1 MKSFKVKA
9 LALAVFGLGG
19 LAVAGT
25 AMAVTGCPA
34 GPDIASGGAWSAK
47 SVDTKGS
54 TLTIVAGGYDS
65 SACKLQSSLENGGA
79 AVAQVRD
86 DSPLAP
92 GEAHYRAQFIFD
104 PTNLNAASGNN
115 QAIIFQANAAATHNN
130 VLPVVKILFAGSGGG
145 STTSGKRIFI
155 YGACETGGLCGAPVT
170 LPNQTGPNR
179 IEIES
184 IIGPSGTGTLNYW
197 VNNASTT
204 PIAES
209 SKTAIALTGGNA
221 GWIGTKTVFMGMS
234 SPTSNY
240 RSVNTNTNVWF
251 DQFDSRRSTFIG
263 H

>member
-19 LAVAGT
+19 LAVAGS
-25 AMAVTGCPA
+25 AMAVTGCPN
-34 GPDIASGGAWSAK
+34 GPDIANGGAWSAK

-54 TLTIVAGGYDS
+54 TLSIVAGGYDS
-65 SACKLQSSLENGGA
+65 SACKLQSALANNGA

-92 GEAHYRAQFIFD
+92 GEAHFRAQFIFD
-104 PTNLNAASGNN
+104 PSSLSGSNGNN
-115 QAIIFQANAAATHNN
+115 QVIIYQANAASSHNG
-130 VLPVVKILFAGSGGG
+130 VAPVVQIYFAGSGGG
-145 STTSGKRIFI
+145 STTSGKRLFI
-155 YGACETGGLCGAPVT
+155 YGACETGGQCGTPVA

-184 IIGPSGTGTLNYW
+184 IIGGSGTGVLNYW

-221 GWIGTKTVFMGMS
+221 GWVGTKTVFMGLS

-240 RSVNTNTNVWF
+240 RSVNTNANAWF
-251 DQFDSRRSTFIG
+251 DQYDSRRSTFIG